1 MRTQGRICNDHLE
14 AGRKGPELGE
24 GGDSKL
30 MSAGVLKRLLKLVLG
45 ALGKLAPTAVTETG

>member
-30 MSAGVLKRLLKLVLG
+30 MSAGVFKRRLKLVLG
-45 ALGKLAPTAVTETG
+45 ALGKLAPTAATETG